1 MTILMQTV
9 MGGQQGATAIDEKP
23 ASDIS
28 PIKVLLVEDNPGDA
42 RLIQIMLEGAGNGGV
57 DQDVL
62 AICGAAGLPF
72 PEPIPLEEPET
83 YSATASRSQSMF
95 RSLTS
100 VCWND
105 ANGNTTVPSSATLT
119 ITYRTTS
126 AVAAST
132 TGLRCLSLRMSGLT
146 PGARAMRMY
155 S

>member
-1 MTILMQTV
+1 MD
-9 MGGQQGATAIDEKP
+9 GAPFRPRRQLGE
-23 ASDIS
+23 
-28 PIKVLLVEDNPGDA
+28 
-42 RLIQIMLEGAGNGGV
+42 LEGAGNGGV

-62 AICGAAGLPF
+62 AICGTAGLPF

-132 TGLRCLSLRMSGLT
+132 TIGMSQAGSFFIATWGSGVAAL
-146 PGARAMRMY
+146 
-155 S
+155 

>member
-1 MTILMQTV
+1 
-9 MGGQQGATAIDEKP
+9 
-23 ASDIS
+23 
-28 PIKVLLVEDNPGDA
+28 
-42 RLIQIMLEGAGNGGV
+42 
-57 DQDVL
+57 
-62 AICGAAGLPF
+62 
-72 PEPIPLEEPET
+72 LEEPET

-132 TGLRCLSLRMSGLT
+132 TIGMSQAGSFFIATWGSGVAALGNANYSITAPGQATATTGTLRLT
-146 PGARAMRMY
+146 NHP
-155 S
+155 